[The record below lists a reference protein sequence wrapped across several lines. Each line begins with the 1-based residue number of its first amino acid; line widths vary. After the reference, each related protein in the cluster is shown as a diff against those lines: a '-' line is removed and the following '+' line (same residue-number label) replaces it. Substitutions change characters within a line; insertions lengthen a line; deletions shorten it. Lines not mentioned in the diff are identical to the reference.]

1 MLANSFEVTTDLV
14 GERLDVALA
23 HSLEISRTAA
33 AELID
38 CELVKVNGKTGS
50 RSYRVQISDLIE
62 TLAKPASV
70 AEPALIAADVEIEIP
85 ILYSDDDLVV
95 INKPSG
101 VAAHASVGWHGPNV
115 LSRLI
120 QQGHRITTSGA
131 AERQGIVQ
139 RLDVGT
145 SGVMVV
151 AKSETAYS
159 SLKRQFKER
168 SVKKIYLTIVQGYP
182 DPASGTID
190 APIGRHPGAD
200 YRFAVVAGGRPSITH
215 YDTLEMY
222 RFASLLRIELETGR
236 THQIRVHMSAV
247 RHPCVGDLTYG
258 ADPTLAAKLDLKRQ
272 WLHAAELEFTHPSS
286 GERLNFQAQLAPD
299 LAHAQDLLAHALN

>member
-1 MLANSFEVTTDLV
+1 MAVANFEVSDELV
-14 GERLDVALA
+14 GERLDVVVAQLM
-23 HSLEISRTAA
+23 EISRTAA
-33 AELID
+33 ADLID
-38 CELVKVNGKTGS
+38 SHLVKVNEKIGS
-50 RSYRVQISDLIE
+50 RSHRVQLGEQIEISE
-62 TLAKPASV
+62 PSASA
-70 AEPALIAADVEIEIP
+70 AEPELIAADYAVEIPVI
-85 ILYSDDDLVV
+85 YSDDDLVV
-95 INKPSG
+95 INKPAG
-101 VAAHASVGWHGPNV
+101 VAAHSSVGWQGPNV
-115 LSRLI
+115 LERLI
-120 QQGHRITTSGA
+120 QQGHRISTSGA

-145 SGVMVV
+145 SGVMVI
-151 AKSETAYS
+151 AKSELSYS

-222 RFASLLRIELETGR
+222 RYASLLRVELETGR

-258 ADPTLAAKLDLKRQ
+258 ADPTLAAKLGLKRQ
-272 WLHAAELEFTHPSS
+272 WLHASELDFTHPVTA
-286 GERLNFQAQLAPD
+286 ERMHFAAKL
-299 LAHAQDLLAHALN
+299 AQDLVSAQELLANTLN

>member
-1 MLANSFEVTTDLV
+1 MTDFQIGQQLV

-23 HSLEISRTAA
+23 QIMTISRTSAS
-33 AELID
+33 ELID
-38 CELVKVNGKTGS
+38 ANCVSVNS
-50 RSYRVQISDLIE
+50 RLAARSYRVCLGDKIEVTDL
-62 TLAKPASV
+62 PASV
-70 AEPALIAADVEIEIP
+70 AEPELLAADFEIEIP
-85 ILYSDDDLVV
+85 ILYVDEDLVV
-95 INKPSG
+95 INKPAG
-101 VAAHASVGWHGPNV
+101 VASHSSVGWNGPNV
-115 LSRLI
+115 ISRLT
-120 QQGHRITTSGA
+120 QQGHRISTSGA

-151 AKSETAYS
+151 AKSETAYTH
-159 SLKRQFKER
+159 LKQQFR
-168 SVKKIYLTIVQGYP
+168 DRTVKKIYLTIVQGYP

-215 YDTLEMY
+215 YDTIEMY
-222 RFASLLRIELETGR
+222 RYASLLRIELETGR

-258 ADPTLAAKLDLKRQ
+258 ADPTLAEKLNLKRQ
-272 WLHAAELEFTHPSS
+272 WLHASELGLIHPSTGDQMSFKAEL
-286 GERLNFQAQLAPD
+286 PD
-299 LAHAQDLLAHALN
+299 DLLHAQELLSDVLV